1 MKEVPGVK
9 EEYPVLDKETLQN
22 TIIPTLNEI
31 LVSISPKFQTNPLAA
46 ALISNIVTSMTSL
59 KVSMLQISVGLFV
72 REKKIIECLQ
82 ELGVTSS
89 YDEVR
94 RFKISAA
101 HHASKDHLIL
111 DREKSL
117 IQGVSDNVDANLS
130 TQNGLKKTHSLT
142 TVLLQCGNLTHVAD
156 SRSPIPR
163 LKKEDLSSVELHEPK
178 MQIFKGEKKPKMP
191 PAFSKKGILPLNVL
205 CNQAIMVSRSKY
217 LDFQFVKDMVIQTS
231 VPDFTG
237 YNTKQTRES
246 GQSTKPKTKVIYKPL
261 INKTPSDPSN
271 ILTAMCGIETTC

>member
-1 MKEVPGVK
+1 M
-9 EEYPVLDKETLQN
+9 LQN

-46 ALISNIVTSMTSL
+46 VLISNIVTSMTSS
-59 KVSMLQISVGLFV
+59 KVSMLQISLGLFV

-89 YDEVR
+89 YDVR

-111 DREKSL
+111 DSEKGL
-117 IQGVSDNVDANLS
+117 IQGISDTFDANLS
-130 TQNGLKKTHSLT
+130 TQNGWKQTHSLA

-156 SRSPIPR
+156 SRSLIPR

-178 MQIFKGEKKPKMP
+178 MRIFKDEKKPKMP
-191 PAFSKKGILPLNVL
+191 PVFSKKGILSLKVL

-217 LDFQFVKDMVIQTS
+217 LDFQSVKDMVIQTS
-231 VPDFTG
+231 VPDFAG
-237 YNTKQTRES
+237 YNTKQMREHS
-246 GQSTKPKTKVIYKPL
+246 QSTKPKTNVIYKPL
-261 INKTPSDPSN
+261 INKTPS
-271 ILTAMCGIETTC
+271 